1 MIPKEICRRLPLASG
16 ALVGLIAAHGGA
28 FARAQNPLD
37 LERIAGGQIGAPLVF
52 EVAGQDPLPALPKLL
67 VFDLAQLN
75 QGLSV
80 PPFGT
85 LLLPLSPLALAFPGG
100 STNAYSLPVN
110 DAPGLVGLTV
120 FAQAIGPVAGQPFG
134 TLGFSDLESVT
145 LVDQEPRLRL
155 LYAAAALDNGF
166 AGFAYDSVA
175 RRLHPCGFAAL
186 PENPAAL
193 CTAPDGRFV
202 FSAEP
207 LSGLVK
213 SFRVSG
219 SCGSLTPTGSSV
231 SDPGTKLLVADPLGR
246 FLFAASPQTD
256 RILTLVLDLSSGAPS
271 PSGLAS
277 APALVDPIALW
288 VSEKGTHL
296 YALSGTAASLR
307 RYSIDPGSGALTLQ
321 QSLGVPPGSGQLAIS
336 PVGNLALVLAPQ
348 SGQVQAFQR
357 QLSDGALTALPAGVQ
372 TLGFSAAGM
381 ALDDQASGGL
391 LHVSDPVGARVHSFQ
406 VLASSGALQAT
417 SPASLSLQ
425 SAPGELLLDP
435 ALDVLIA
442 ALPGE
447 AELIVLPLSA
457 AGLPGL
463 GARLRARGALTD
475 LSAARGLTALVPRSR
490 SAILASEGTNELRSF
505 LYSPSDGKLVSTG
518 GGSNPT
524 GPGPVGVSL
533 APDSTLALSA
543 DFGGGSAT
551 AFPFDSI
558 TGQLG
563 LGQPQS
569 AVSPFDTA
577 FEPSGR
583 FAYVSNSGDSTV
595 RIFARQGAQLLPA
608 GSVALLAGSVPRGL
622 AIDPS
627 GRFLYVALSLT
638 NRIAAFRIHPDSGQL
653 TALGSTLQSGGPFD
667 VLVHPSGRF
676 LYVTLSTSDRVKAF
690 AIDPFAGTLA
700 QLSATSS
707 PTGAL
712 PTVLCSDPAGRF
724 LFCANSNGDSLSIF
738 NIDAASG
745 ALTSASGSPLALLDD
760 PRGLAVDASGTVLL
774 VVNRGVDLVQAFRIP
789 TTTGSLTGLSLS
801 ATGGDAPR
809 GIALDLL
816 WE

>member
-1 MIPKEICRRLPLASG
+1 LGLAALGCASVG
-16 ALVGLIAAHGGA
+16 AALAQ
-28 FARAQNPLD
+28 AQNPLD

-52 EVAGQDPLPALPKLL
+52 EVGGQEPLVPLPKLL
-67 VFDLAQLN
+67 VFDVSQLN
-75 QGLSV
+75 QGLPV

-85 LLLPLSPLALAFPGG
+85 LLLPLSPVSLAFPGG
-100 STNAYSLPVN
+100 ASNAYSLPVN
-110 DAPGLVGLTV
+110 NSPGLVGLTV

-145 LVDQEPRLRL
+145 LVDQDPRLRL
-155 LYAAAALDNGF
+155 IYAAAALDNGF
-166 AGFAYDSVA
+166 AGFAYDSLS

-193 CTAPDGRFV
+193 CTSPDGRFV
-202 FSAEP
+202 FSVEP

-213 SFRVSG
+213 SFRVS
-219 SCGSLTPTGSSV
+219 SACGSLLPTGSSV
-231 SDPGTKLLVADPLGR
+231 SDPGTQLLAADPLGR
-246 FLFAASPQTD
+246 FLFAASTQTD
-256 RILTLVLDLSSGAPS
+256 RILTLALDLASGAPS
-271 PSGLAS
+271 PSGLTS
-277 APALVDPIALW
+277 APLVADPIALW
-288 VSEKGTHL
+288 VSEQGTHL
-296 YALSGTAASLR
+296 YALSASAASLR
-307 RYSIDPGSGALTLQ
+307 RFSINPGTGALSLQ
-321 QSLGVPPGSGQLAIS
+321 QSVAVPSGAGQLAVS
-336 PVGNLALVLAPQ
+336 PVGSLLVVLAPQ
-348 SGQVQAFQR
+348 AGQVQVFQR
-357 QLSDGALTALPAGVQ
+357 QASDGALTALPAGVQ
-372 TLGFSAAGM
+372 PIGFSAAAM
-381 ALDDQASGGL
+381 ALDDQAFGAL
-391 LHVSDPVGARVHSFQ
+391 LHLSDPSGARVHSFE
-406 VLASSGALQAT
+406 VLSSSGALQAA
-417 SPASLSLQ
+417 SPASIGLPA
-425 SAPGELLLDP
+425 APGELLLDG

-442 ALPGE
+442 TLPAE
-447 AELIVLPLSA
+447 AELAVLPLSA
-457 AGLPGL
+457 AGLPSL
-463 GARLRARGALTD
+463 GARLRGRGALQD
-475 LSAARGLTALVPRSR
+475 LAAARGLTPLVPRTR
-490 SAILASEGTNELRSF
+490 SALLASEGTNELRSF
-505 LYSPSDGKLVSTG
+505 LFSPSDGKLISTG

-533 APDSTLALSA
+533 APDNSLALSA

-551 AFPFDSI
+551 WFPFDSI

-563 LGQPQS
+563 IGQSQG

-583 FAYVSNSGDSTV
+583 FAYVSNSGDSTL
-595 RIFARQGAQLLPA
+595 RIFARQGSQLVPS

-638 NRIAAFRIHPDSGQL
+638 NRVAAFRIDAGSGQL
-653 TALGSTLQSGGPFD
+653 TEIGSTLQSGGPFD
-667 VLVHPSGRF
+667 VLVHPSGRY

-690 AIDPFAGTLA
+690 AIDPFDGTLA
-700 QLSATSS
+700 QLSSTSS

-712 PTVLCSDPAGRF
+712 PTVLACDPAGRF

-738 NIDAASG
+738 NIDAATG
-745 ALTSASGSPLALLDD
+745 ALTSGSGSPLALLDD
-760 PRGLAVDASGTVLL
+760 PRGLAVDASGGVLL

-789 TTTGSLTGLSLS
+789 SGSGGLTGLSLS